1 MTSPKRSV
9 LHKRVNGHLTGDT
22 ISFPTVLCPRHEQW
36 VNMKLK
42 GKKRRRASRW
52 CKSGRCDG
60 WQELFVLGA
69 YVLVHIHVLPLE
81 RCVVMDERHP
91 LPVQQW
97 KCLKHLG
104 PRDGP
109 CHSPPILVTYG
120 PAMLNTPGLL
130 LWVWRWRGCNIIVHV
145 MTETRPPGRSVP
157 LCCQPENI
165 KCFSSFLQKRGKK

>member
-1 MTSPKRSV
+1 MACLSYDRPILWNFFYSHFFLAEYSRMMTSPNRSV
-9 LHKRVNGHLTGDT
+9 LHKRVNGHLTGGT
-22 ISFPTVLCPRHEQW
+22 ISFPTGLCPRHEQW
-36 VNMKLK
+36 VTMKWK
-42 GKKRRRASRW
+42 GKNRRSASRW

-120 PAMLNTPGLL
+120 PAMVNTPGLL
-130 LWVWRWRGCNIIVHV
+130 LWVWICGDGGVVI
-145 MTETRPPGRSVP
+145 
-157 LCCQPENI
+157 
-165 KCFSSFLQKRGKK
+165 